1 MDVFTPEQLARLV
14 DASGN
19 ALVSIYLPTAR
30 AGRETRQGPIRL
42 KNLVAEAEER
52 LASRGADPEILDRVR
67 DRIDDHDFWQHQSD
81 GLAILSGGGRHV
93 ELRLP
98 VAFDELVVVGE
109 RFHLKPLLAV
119 LDRGRRYYVLAISEN
134 DVRLVEATRSTAA
147 QVDGHDVP
155 ESLAAALWYEDP
167 EPALQHHATARGGS
181 QTAFHGHGGGEDDTA
196 DRRRRFLRAV
206 DDGVTSFLA
215 GSGAPLVL
223 AGTERNQAAYRQV
236 SRYGELVADGV
247 NGNPEHLT
255 VEELHERSWPVVA
268 ARFAAAIEEAAER
281 YRALAGT
288 GRTGDDPAE
297 VALAAHDGRVETL
310 LVTPQVAAWGRFDAA
325 ERVAE
330 LHASRQPGDRDL
342 ADAAAAATFRTGGRV
357 LVVDDPAD
365 VPSGAA
371 VAAVYRY

>member
-14 DASGN
+14 DASGD

-52 LASRGADPEILDRVR
+52 LATRGADQGVLDRVR
-67 DRIDDHDFWQHQSD
+67 SRIDDCGFWQHQSD
-81 GLAILSGGGRHV
+81 GLAILTGAGRHV

-98 VAFDELVVVGE
+98 AAFEELVVVGE
-109 RFHLKPLLAV
+109 RFHVKPLLAN
-119 LDRGRRYYVLAISEN
+119 LDRGRRYFVLALSEN

-147 QVDGHDVP
+147 EVERDDVP

-167 EPALQHHATARGGS
+167 EPALQYHATARGGA
-181 QTAFHGHGGGEDDTA
+181 QTSYHGHGLGEDDTA

-206 DDGVTSFLA
+206 DDGVTTLLA
-215 GSGAPLVL
+215 GSRAPLVL
-223 AGTERNQAAYRQV
+223 AGAERTQAAYREV
-236 SRYGELVADGV
+236 SRYEGLAGEGID
-247 NGNPEHLT
+247 GNPEHLS
-255 VEELHERSWPVVA
+255 VDELHARSWPIVA
-268 ARFAAAIEEAAER
+268 ARFAAATAEAAAR
-281 YRALAGT
+281 YQALAGT
-288 GRTGDDPAE
+288 GRAGDDPAE

-310 LVTPQVAAWGRFDAA
+310 LVSPHVAAWGRFDAA
-325 ERVAE
+325 ERLAE
-330 LHASRQPGDRDL
+330 QHDSRQPGDRDL

-365 VPSGAA
+365 VPSRTALAA
-371 VAAVYRY
+371 IYRY